1 MTTRSCLLLLPYLVP
16 CLLVALPVQ
25 ALDPCRDQAA
35 KDASDQKA
43 LSFFGKQ
50 GEIFHPAKVL
60 KLHSPTRVKEVAS
73 YVKFGEKR
81 YSIFNVVTPDCRA
94 IFRKRT
100 RQGY

>member
-1 MTTRSCLLLLPYLVP
+1 MTTRSCLLLLP
-16 CLLVALPVQ
+16 CLLVVLPVQ

-73 YVKFGEKR
+73 YVKFGEVKR
-81 YSIFNVVTPDCRA
+81 SYPSSYVNLSFL
-94 IFRKRT
+94 F
-100 RQGY
+100 G